1 MRRNNSTAQM
11 WKVRQST
18 AFVSVVVVQH
28 FRLDFHLTVVRG
40 ISARA
45 VHFSKNGINMA
56 AKIHWR
62 TLLAA
67 LGIALVV
74 ETLLVRLYLWYLP
87 GALAGPKNGL
97 ANLWLW
103 EAIRLT
109 QQPSLGLMQSWI
121 GVVGPGYGELIGDMF
136 LVPVFQWLVYAAVIY
151 LILETYLRQSVRATR
166 KEN

>member
-1 MRRNNSTAQM
+1 
-11 WKVRQST
+11 
-18 AFVSVVVVQH
+18 VQH
-28 FRLDFHLTVVRG
+28 FRLDFHLNVVGGLSER
-40 ISARA
+40 AR
-45 VHFSKNGINMA
+45 HFSKNGINMA

-62 TLLAA
+62 TLFAA

-74 ETLLVRLYLWYLP
+74 EMLLVRLYLWYLP
-87 GALAGPKNGL
+87 GALASPKNRP

-121 GVVGPGYGELIGDMF
+121 GVVRPAHGELIGDMF
-136 LVPVFQWLVYAAVIY
+136 LVPIFQWLVYAGLIY
-151 LILETYLRQSVRATR
+151 LILEMYLRKSGRATR